1 MKKLFLFLLMS
12 VTLVVAAAPP
22 LLAQSP
28 MDPIKDFL
36 SQNLEQYFVTLAV
49 YAPFIVVITGW
60 VNRVLDARKGAAQ
73 VISWVVAL
81 ATGFLA
87 SWLNLGI
94 FADLSLLLT
103 IATAGA
109 GGLVA
114 NGIYDIALVQEILKI
129 IKAIVPES

>member
-60 VNRVLDARKGAAQ
+60 V
-73 VISWVVAL
+73 
-81 ATGFLA
+81 
-87 SWLNLGI
+87 